1 LREIQLHKD
10 TFDGCLAGASAQWWT
25 HLNYA
30 TYAVNRYVNRLN
42 SSGFL
47 NSTDYALIGKEVL
60 QQCDEL
66 DGVKD
71 GIILNPRICKPDLSN
86 LICAG
91 AKEDGCLIKEQA
103 DTMYE
108 IWSNRTRESTGE
120 WLFPGF
126 EPGSEASPA
135 FSVTGVPYVSWLR
148 LGARFPL
155 ETATDLVFE
164 RQGPGPDFFNYQ
176 ILNRTSVQPFNVSR
190 AELEDVLLPLADEI
204 DKTNAIDG
212 YIAPYLKRGKLLT
225 YVGMADTLIPSGSTL
240 CELPIAG
247 AEHSLGDF
255 NDCHWPWLNITCLQG
270 TTSMFA
276 SLLATLRILMT
287 LTACS

>member
-42 SSGFL
+42 STGFL

-155 ETATDLVFE
+155 ETATDLVFSND
-164 RQGPGPDFFNYQ
+164 RDLDPTFSTIRSSTGPPFSLSTSPALSSRTCFF
-176 ILNRTSVQPFNVSR
+176 
-190 AELEDVLLPLADEI
+190 
-204 DKTNAIDG
+204 
-212 YIAPYLKRGKLLT
+212 
-225 YVGMADTLIPSGSTL
+225 PSPMRSTT
-240 CELPIAG
+240 PT
-247 AEHSLGDF
+247 
-255 NDCHWPWLNITCLQG
+255 P
-270 TTSMFA
+270 
-276 SLLATLRILMT
+276 
-287 LTACS
+287 LTATSPPTSSAESFSPMWEWLTRLFRADQRFVSSL